1 MINVCYMVDAAFLG
15 GAERYVSKI
24 ALGLDR
30 SRFRPSV
37 IMREPS
43 HPSSGLDEWRSE
55 MEAAGLPVRVMKMDI
70 PFRPYRAVPV
80 FRAIADSSPHV
91 VHVNLPGPQDG
102 QMGLLVPI
110 SRMAGAGVVV
120 TEHLPM
126 VGSTWKR
133 RLFKR
138 ISYRWVD
145 RVATVC
151 HANVPYL
158 VREQFVSPD
167 RAVVVHNALD
177 ASYGIRGREGREA
190 IREKFELPP
199 DGVLVAFIGNLFKHK
214 GLHRVVRA
222 LSEVV
227 ELPWHLVVGGE
238 GPERK
243 PIERR
248 LEHLGLTGRATFL
261 GRVAPKDVERLLA
274 AIDLVTLPSTQEGMP
289 YVILEAMASGV
300 PVVATAVFGIP
311 EMIVSGETGILVEPG
326 DGDAL
331 REAFVA
337 LIGNPGK
344 RGELGRAAR
353 RRFERHFTLDK
364 QLREI
369 EALYLEV
376 ARL

>member
-1 MINVCYMVDAAFLG
+1 MINVCYLVDAAFLG

-24 ALGLDR
+24 AVGLDR

-37 IMREPS
+37 IMREPP
-43 HPSSGLDEWRSE
+43 HPRSGLDEWRGE
-55 MEAAGLPVRVMKMDI
+55 LEAAGLPVRVMKMDI
-70 PFRPYRAVPV
+70 PFRPHRAVPV
-80 FRAIADSSPHV
+80 FRAIADCWPHV

-133 RLFKR
+133 RLLKR

-158 VREQFVSPD
+158 VGEQFVSPD

-177 ASYGIRGREGREA
+177 VSYGARGREDKAA
-190 IREKFELPP
+190 IRAGFGLPV
-199 DGVLVAFIGNLFKHK
+199 DAVLVAFVGNLFKHK

-222 LSEVV
+222 LSEVP

-238 GPERK
+238 GPEGK
-243 PIERR
+243 PNERR
-248 LEHLGLTGRATFL
+248 LEHHGLTERATFL
-261 GRVAPKDVERLLA
+261 GRVTADDVERLLSA
-274 AIDLVTLPSTQEGMP
+274 VDVFALPSTQEGMP
-289 YVILEAMASGV
+289 YVILEAMAAGV

-311 EMIVSGETGILVEPG
+311 EMTVDGETGTLVEPG
-326 DGDAL
+326 DGNAL
-331 REAFVA
+331 REAIAA
-337 LIGNPGK
+337 LIKNPSM
-344 RGELGRAAR
+344 RHELGRAAR
-353 RRFERHFTLDK
+353 RRFERHFTLEQ

-369 EALYLEV
+369 ESLYLEV